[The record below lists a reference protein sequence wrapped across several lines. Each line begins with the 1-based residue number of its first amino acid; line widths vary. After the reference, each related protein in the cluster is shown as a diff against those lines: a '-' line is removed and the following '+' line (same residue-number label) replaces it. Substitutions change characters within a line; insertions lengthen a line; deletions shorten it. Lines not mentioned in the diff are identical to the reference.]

1 VLHKKAFFITV
12 LCLMFIHSYSQDQ
25 VLFQPITVNFN
36 NISIDS
42 ALNIIENK
50 IDYNFTYNSIYAIYQ
65 KPLNAKFTN
74 VPLSIVLDS
83 IFRNP
88 YLTYKIIDKQLVIF
102 KQEPDTLFE
111 TKPLKERPNT
121 PSNYTINGRIIDSK
135 SKENI
140 PYASI
145 GFLNKNRGTISND
158 DGNFSLTYN
167 DQFLNDTLLIGHLG
181 YRKLAIPV
189 SELKSDSTYK
199 LEQQSISL
207 QEVVIRS
214 SDPRSLI
221 RQALE
226 SKSKNYDTN
235 PFVHRAFYRET
246 VKRNDRYM
254 VYTEALFDI
263 FKTAYR
269 PTLFDDQLK
278 LIKQRKFTDV
288 ISKDTVLF
296 KLQGGLS
303 TSLMLDVIKHPI
315 NFLDENHLFEYD
327 YFIRDMVIV
336 DNDLAYL
343 IEFRPNKMSNDM
355 EFTGEIYL
363 NINTL
368 AIVKVNFNFTHDA
381 LKKLKNTFILKQSK
395 AIKAHPFDSEYS
407 VTYKKSINGLYY
419 INHIQGC
426 LKLKVKR
433 KRKLLS
439 STYQTSFEMISTDIN
454 TRDVSRFSRKETM
467 NSNKIFSD
475 LTDTYNL
482 QFWVNENIIIPEE
495 DLSKALQHFRQED
508 LSLEKK

>member
-1 VLHKKAFFITV
+1 
-12 LCLMFIHSYSQDQ
+12 MFIYSYSQDE
-25 VLFQPITVNFN
+25 VLFKPITVSFS

-50 IDYNFTYNSIYAIYQ
+50 INYNFTYNSIYAIYQ

-102 KQEPDTLFE
+102 KQEPDTLIE
-111 TKPLKERPNT
+111 TEQIKESSSAF
-121 PSNYTINGRIIDSK
+121 SNYTINGRIIDAK

-145 GFLNKNRGTISND
+145 GFLNKNRGTISNN

-167 DQFLNDTLLIGHLG
+167 EQFLEDTLLIGHLG
-181 YRKLAIPV
+181 YRKLVIPV
-189 SELKSDSTYK
+189 KQLKPENTYY

-207 QEVVIRS
+207 QEVIIRS

-226 SKSKNYDTN
+226 SKSKNYDIN

-254 VYTEALFDI
+254 IYTEALFDI

-288 ISKDTVLF
+288 NSKDTVLF
-296 KLQGGLS
+296 KLQGGLG

-327 YFIRDMVIV
+327 YFIRDMVII

-343 IEFRPNKMSNDM
+343 IEFKPNKMSNDM
-355 EFTGEIYL
+355 EFIGEIYL

-368 AIVKVNFNFTHDA
+368 AIVKVNFNFTNDA
-381 LKKLKNTFILKQSK
+381 IKKLKNTFILRQSK

-419 INHIQGC
+419 INHIKGC
-426 LKLKVKR
+426 LKLRVKR

-475 LTDTYNL
+475 LTDSYNL
-482 QFWVNENIIIPEE
+482 QFWVDDNIIIPEE
-495 DLSKALQHFRQED
+495 DLTKALQRFRQED

>member
-1 VLHKKAFFITV
+1 MLHKKAFFITV

>member
-1 VLHKKAFFITV
+1 
-12 LCLMFIHSYSQDQ
+12 MFIHSYSQDQ

-288 ISKDTVLF
+288 TSKDTVLF